1 MTSQQDEQPVNFLT
15 WLGFIAMCIGMFM
28 AILDIQV
35 VASSFPNIGAALH
48 ISRDR
53 LSWIQTCYLIAE
65 IIGIPLTG
73 FMTRALTVRWL
84 FSGATF
90 AFTLA
95 SVGCAMSGNFAE
107 LVTFR
112 TVQGFFGGALIPIV
126 FTTIFE
132 LFPRRLHTT
141 ATVIA
146 GTFAMIA
153 PTIGPVFGGFL
164 TQTYS
169 WHAIFLINV
178 PPGLIFGTIVAL
190 LVRVG
195 KPNLRALIEIDFLT
209 ILFTAIFLASLEL
222 LLKEAPKRHWS
233 GGFVDTLLIV
243 CPISFAIA
251 VHQCL
256 TRKRPFLELRR
267 FKDRGFGIAC
277 FLSFVLGTGL
287 YGSVYLLPL
296 FLGYVRKHTALG
308 IGEIMVVAGVAQL
321 VSAPIAAMLESRMG
335 ARAMLTLGYVLFGAG
350 LAADGFCTIDTDFT
364 GLIIPQILRGAGIMF
379 CIIPSTRLAME
390 GWGEREEPDASAQ
403 FNLMRNLGGAIGIA
417 LVDTVVQQRTKI
429 HASHLISRLQAG
441 DADAAHSVGLPAAMF
456 HGHAMGPIGDTLK
469 EIIAPMVQRAAFTRS
484 LNEGWFLL
492 AALFIPGVL
501 AIALLSRRDLSA
513 EAYSTRNEE
522 NCALPSRH

>member
-1 MTSQQDEQPVNFLT
+1 VISKEDEQPVDFFT

-48 ISRDR
+48 ISEDR

-95 SVGCAMSGNFAE
+95 SVGCATSSNFAE

-112 TVQGFFGGALIPIV
+112 TIQGFFGGALIPVV

-178 PPGLIFGTIVAL
+178 PPGLVFGTIVAL

-195 KPNLRALIEIDFLT
+195 KPNLRALIDIDFLT
-209 ILFTAIFLASLEL
+209 IVFAAVFLASLEL

-233 GGFVDTLLIV
+233 GGFVDALLIV

-251 VHQCL
+251 VQQCL
-256 TRKRPFLELRR
+256 TRSRPFLELRR
-267 FKDRGFGIAC
+267 FKDRGFGVAC

-296 FLGYVRKHTALG
+296 FLGLVRKHTALG
-308 IGEIMVVAGVAQL
+308 IGEIMIVAGAAQL
-321 VSAPIAAMLESRMG
+321 ISAPIAAMLESRMSG
-335 ARAMLTLGYVLFGAG
+335 RAMLTLGYALFGAG
-350 LAADGFCTIDTDFT
+350 LVADGFCTIDTDFT
-364 GLIIPQILRGAGIMF
+364 GLILPQILRGAGIMF

-417 LVDTVVQQRTKI
+417 LVDTIVQQRTSV
-429 HASHLISRLQAG
+429 HVDRLVSRLQAG
-441 DADAAHSVGLPAAMF
+441 DTDAARAAGLPTAMF
-456 HGHAMGPIGDTLK
+456 HGHAMGPIGETLK
-469 EIIAPMVQRAAFTRS
+469 EMIAPMVQRAAFTQS

-492 AALFIPGVL
+492 AALFVPSLL
-501 AIALLSRRDLSA
+501 AIALLSRQDLSA
-513 EAYSTRNEE
+513 EAYSTRNKED
-522 NCALPSRH
+522 CTLPPCH